1 MPANEIKHWSISLN
15 DKLKQAVDFI
25 KQQTEIQAQACI
37 ILGSGLGAFADVLE
51 KKVKIPTAGIPHYP
65 KSTVEG
71 HEGFLVFGFHKGIP
85 LMAVQGRTH
94 FYEGY
99 PIQDVT
105 FVVRIAHALGINMLM
120 VTNAAGGIN
129 PRFHPGDLM
138 LITDQVNYLFNSPLM
153 GKMEYGEPRFPD
165 MSNAYSAE
173 YFEQIEKIAL
183 QRNIALKRG
192 VLWVSSGPS
201 YETAA
206 EVQMIRKFGGDA
218 GSMSTAPE
226 VIAAQHA
233 GMRVIGISCITN
245 YATGISSQKLSH
257 EEVTETANQ
266 VKEKF
271 LSLVRGIIE
280 EIFSSL

>member
-1 MPANEIKHWSISLN
+1 MNE
-15 DKLKQAVDFI
+15 KLKHAVDFVKQHTDI
-25 KQQTEIQAQACI
+25 KAKACI
-37 ILGSGLGAFADVLE
+37 ILGSGLGAFADTLE
-51 KKVKIPTAGIPHYP
+51 KKIKIPTSEIPHYP

-71 HEGFLVFGFHKGIP
+71 HEGFLVFGFHKGTP

-99 PIQDVT
+99 SLRDVT
-105 FVVRIAHALGINMLM
+105 FVVRIAQALKIKMLM

-153 GKMEYGEPRFPD
+153 GRMEYGEPRFPD

-173 YFEQIEKIAL
+173 YFNQIEKIAL
-183 QRNIALKRG
+183 QKKIALKRG

-206 EVQMIRKFGGDA
+206 EVRMIQKFGGDA

-233 GMRVIGISCITN
+233 GMKVIGISCITN
-245 YATGISSQKLSH
+245 YATGISAQKLSH

-266 VKEKF
+266 VKDKF

-280 EIFSSL
+280 EIFKVL

>member
-1 MPANEIKHWSISLN
+1 MNT
-15 DKLKQAVDFI
+15 KLKQATDFI
-25 KQQTEIQAQACI
+25 KKHTNLKPKACI
-37 ILGSGLGAFADVLE
+37 ILGSGLGAFADTLE
-51 KKVKIPTAGIPHYP
+51 DKIKILTSEIPNYP

-71 HEGFLVFGFHKGIP
+71 HNGFLVFGYHKSIP
-85 LMAVQGRTH
+85 IMAVQGRTH

-99 PIQDVT
+99 SIQDVT
-105 FVVRIAHALGINMLM
+105 FVVRIARALDIKMLM

-129 PRFHPGDLM
+129 PRFNPGDLM
-138 LITDQVNYLFNSPLM
+138 LITDQVNYLFNSPLT
-153 GKMEYGEPRFPD
+153 GTLDYGEPRFPD
-165 MSNAYSAE
+165 MSNAYSVE
-173 YFEQIEKIAL
+173 YFEQIEGLAL
-183 QRNIALKRG
+183 QRNISLKRG

-206 EVQMIRKFGGDA
+206 EVKMIQKFGGDA

-226 VIAAQHA
+226 VIAAVHA
-233 GMRVIGISCITN
+233 GMKVIGISCITN
-245 YATGISSQKLSH
+245 YATGISSQRLSH

-280 EIFSSL
+280 EIL